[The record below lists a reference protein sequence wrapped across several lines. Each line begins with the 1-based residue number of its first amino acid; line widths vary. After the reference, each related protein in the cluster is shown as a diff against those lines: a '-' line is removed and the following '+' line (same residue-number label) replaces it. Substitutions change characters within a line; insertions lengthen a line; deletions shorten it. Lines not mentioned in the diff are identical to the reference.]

1 MKTKHYILLSFFL
14 AITLSSV
21 FMPAQGAEYTETLQN
36 TWIDGEKDDHFTLSN
51 SSETDKVY
59 FAYSMQR
66 YAFFIESNESIN
78 SIQINGTAIPFDN
91 STEGIVTGII
101 GNNIEIVVDRGILGE
116 NCYFTVKINEK
127 APISIDPFGI
137 IPTLSPQ
144 PESESAEPKG
154 IELDLVSAFKN
165 IFTTPWFYLIF
176 CYLVIIIT
184 EYKRHPIVKVSNKDG
199 KVEKLGK
206 YLFETSEN
214 ELNKSKMLFMSSDG
228 VREIYCTNTLG
239 ALETYFWQEILVIQH
254 DYPFLLLDK
263 LKVPSTI
270 EMTKKTILIK
280 PKNIFLW
287 IFFTLFRV
295 TPFRGATM
303 RIYNA
308 LDCTE
313 EVIHEVDYLIP
324 YFSMDA
330 IQYKFDMSYEEEEFD
345 KVANKNKWIKK
356 EGVDLL
362 YSDLLSLQKGNIR
375 NVKTFNIRSED
386 IVYKNLK
393 EALED
398 KQSRFEIINSY
409 ENRMTGLEISNINL
423 EKRLQSAYDTVQ
435 KQKLDTDKKIREGLR
450 PMEENNEFLRNNF
463 PDMLATTLKFRS
475 LSFTEKDAI
484 QKAIVKHIDIADKE
498 KVVLREENIKLK
510 AMLEIYS
517 KNITKTFNP
526 NEITIKGEKKDE

>member
-1 MKTKHYILLSFFL
+1 
-14 AITLSSV
+14 
-21 FMPAQGAEYTETLQN
+21 
-36 TWIDGEKDDHFTLSN
+36 
-51 SSETDKVY
+51 
-59 FAYSMQR
+59 MQR
-66 YAFFIESNESIN
+66 YAFFIESNDTLN

-91 STEGIVTGII
+91 STEGIVTGIF
-101 GNNIEIVVDRGILGE
+101 GNNIEIVLDRSILGE

-137 IPTLSPQ
+137 IPTLVSE
-144 PESESAEPKG
+144 PESESEPKG

-165 IFTTPWFYLIF
+165 IFTTPWFYIIF
-176 CYLVIIIT
+176 CYLVIIVT

-206 YLFETSEN
+206 YLYESNTN
-214 ELNKSKMLFMSSDG
+214 DLNKSKITFMSGSG

-270 EMTKKTILIK
+270 EMTKKTILIN

-313 EVIHEVDYLIP
+313 ETIHEVEYLIP

-345 KVANKNKWIKK
+345 TTANKNKWIKK

-375 NVKTFNIRSED
+375 NVKTFNIKSED
-386 IVYKNLK
+386 IIYKNLK

-398 KQSRFEIINSY
+398 KQSRFELVNSY
-409 ENRMTGLEISNINL
+409 ENRMTGLEIKNINL
-423 EKRLQSAYDTVQ
+423 EKRLQASYDTVQ

-498 KVVLREENIKLK
+498 KAELRKENTILRVKLDLLSNK
-510 AMLEIYS
+510 KE
-517 KNITKTFNP
+517 KFNP
-526 NEITIKGEKKDE
+526 NEITIKGDKKHE